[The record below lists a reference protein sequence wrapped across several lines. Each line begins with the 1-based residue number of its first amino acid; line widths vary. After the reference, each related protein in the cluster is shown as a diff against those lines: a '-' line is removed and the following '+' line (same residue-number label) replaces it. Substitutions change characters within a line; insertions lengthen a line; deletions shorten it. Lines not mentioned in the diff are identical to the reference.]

1 MSYGKIMTKYILNRL
16 FHSVLVM
23 FTISFIVFFIMFK
36 AGDPVELMLPPDATQ
51 QDVVEMRAAL
61 GLDKSFIVQYQKF
74 LINVSKGN
82 LGNSFIY
89 GQPALDIVFERMPA
103 TMELAVIA
111 MILSILIGIPLGIVS
126 SIKPNS
132 VLSRVIMFF
141 SLAGISVPV
150 FWTGMILVLI
160 FSVILGV
167 LPSSG
172 RGEVYLF
179 TSAFTWDGIRHL
191 IMPVLTLAVFQLALI
206 LRLTRTGMMEVLM
219 QDYIKLAAA
228 KGVPRRVIVYY
239 HALKNTLIPLI
250 TIIGIQFGQLVA
262 FTIVTETIFAW
273 PGTGKL
279 IIDSIQNL
287 DRPIVV
293 AYLLVISFI
302 FVAINFMVDILYT
315 FVDPRVRV

>member
-1 MSYGKIMTKYILNRL
+1 MT
-16 FHSVLVM
+16 
-23 FTISFIVFFIMFK
+23 TISFIVFFIMFK
-36 AGDPVELMLPPDATQ
+36 AGDPVELMLPPDATAQ
-51 QDVVEMRAAL
+51 EVENMRIVL
-61 GLDKSFIVQYQKF
+61 GLDQSFLIQYKSF
-74 LINVSKGN
+74 LIKVSQGD
-82 LGNSFIY
+82 LGQSFIY
-89 GQPALDIVFERMPA
+89 GQPALDIVLERLPA
-103 TMELAVIA
+103 TIELAAIS
-111 MILSILIGIPLGIVS
+111 MLLSILIGIPLGIIS

-132 VLSRVIMFF
+132 FTSKCIMFF

-150 FWTGMILVLI
+150 FWAGMLMVLV

-179 TSAFTWDGIRHL
+179 TSAFTWDGIKHL
-191 IMPVLTLAVFQLALI
+191 IMPVFTLTVFQLALI
-206 LRLTRTGMMEVLM
+206 LRLTKTGMMEVLT

-250 TIIGIQFGQLVA
+250 TIIGLQFGELVA
-262 FTIVTETIFAW
+262 FTIITETIFAW

-279 IIDSIQNL
+279 IIDSIQSL

-293 AYLLVISFI
+293 AYLLIISLM
-302 FVAINFMVDILYT
+302 FVFINFIVDILYT
-315 FVDPRVRV
+315 FADPRVRI